1 MELKQLEHLAELSKL
16 EFSDSELKEF
26 SKEFE
31 SLIELANKV
40 KNSKTSGER
49 KLNIIDMQQLR
60 DDKIIESTSVDVL
73 LKNSPETNKDSIV
86 VPRIME

>member
-40 KNSKTSGER
+40 KNSKISGER

-60 DDKIIESTSVDVL
+60 DDEIIESTSVDVL

>member
-40 KNSKTSGER
+40 KNSKISGER